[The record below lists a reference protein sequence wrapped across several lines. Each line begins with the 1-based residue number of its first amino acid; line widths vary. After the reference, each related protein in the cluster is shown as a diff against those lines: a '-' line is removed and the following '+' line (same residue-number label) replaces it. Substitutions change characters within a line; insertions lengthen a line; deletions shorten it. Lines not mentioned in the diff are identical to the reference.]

1 MRHGGSLGDGAR
13 LASLPSV
20 RPTDVGRRCDRQTS
34 ATAGSL
40 FADTHLPLRVW
51 FEALW
56 HVTSQK
62 GGTSALGLQRV
73 LGLGATAQRGHCC
86 TNCVGRWFVPVVS
99 GCKAWS
105 KSTRFSSA
113 ARNRASVGAERK
125 ARYWWWSQPNRRPRG
140 SVASGWRACPTLQPR
155 AWRRRSPPRLSLAA
169 KCARTTGGVTT
180 DSTGWAIAAKSPA
193 PARTWAKTCCRW
205 PTASRRC

>member
-1 MRHGGSLGDGAR
+1 MRHGGSMGDGAR

-73 LGLGATAQRGHCC
+73 LGLGSLPHSVDIAAQI
-86 TNCVGRWFVPVVS
+86 
-99 GCKAWS
+99 
-105 KSTRFSSA
+105 
-113 ARNRASVGAERK
+113 
-125 ARYWWWSQPNRRPRG
+125 
-140 SVASGWRACPTLQPR
+140 ASGDGSS
-155 AWRRRSPPRLSLAA
+155 RS
-169 KCARTTGGVTT
+169 
-180 DSTGWAIAAKSPA
+180 
-193 PARTWAKTCCRW
+193 
-205 PTASRRC
+205 